1 MEVVEISKN
10 QEMER
15 PVTSTKSTQRP
26 RLLLCWISEHDHPH
40 RHEDMDDN
48 LGSSITCI
56 LMQHAGPTT

>member
-1 MEVVEISKN
+1 MEVAEISKN

-26 RLLLCWISEHDHPH
+26 RLLLCGISEHDHCH
-40 RHEDMDDN
+40 RHQNMDDT
-48 LGSSITCI
+48 LDSSSTCI